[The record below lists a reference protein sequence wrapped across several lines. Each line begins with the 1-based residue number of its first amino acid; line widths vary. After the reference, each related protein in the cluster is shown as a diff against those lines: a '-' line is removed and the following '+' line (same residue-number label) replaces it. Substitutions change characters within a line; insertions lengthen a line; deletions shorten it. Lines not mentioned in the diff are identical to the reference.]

1 MPLPSE
7 EKDTRPELVDSA
19 ALRIALRNTE
29 EAYRNLFELN
39 PLPIWVRDEETL
51 RFLAVNRAAREAYG
65 YTNEEFLALTV
76 YDIRPA
82 EERTRFHA
90 FVSAPDHSVT
100 RGYTGQWTHMR
111 KDGSRFRVETWSHD
125 LVFNGRTAR
134 LIIARDLTHQI
145 QAEKEN
151 RFNAQRFQEIAS
163 ATSDAIWDW
172 DFEANTLWWSD
183 SFYSLFGYTRAAFSD
198 ALDTWA
204 EAIHPDDRER
214 VAGSLNRARL
224 EGHERWREEYRFRRA
239 DGTYAV
245 VIDRGRALRDA
256 TGKPHRMVGG
266 MSDVTEQQ
274 RLEKQHLRV
283 QRLESIG
290 TLAGGIA
297 HDLNNTLAPILLAVE
312 LLRLRRP
319 DEETLRLVDTIETSV
334 RRSADLV
341 RQVLT
346 FARGVEGHRV
356 PAQVRPIL
364 LEALRFARESFP
376 EAIKVEEDLPA
387 KLWTILADVTQ
398 LNQVVLNL
406 VLNARDA
413 MPDGGRL
420 IIGAS
425 DLDLDPV
432 EAGAHLGARPGPHVV
447 LFVTDT
453 GTGIAPEH
461 LDHIFEPFFTTKE
474 VGKGTG
480 LGLSTVHTIVRQHGG
495 FITVKSTP
503 GTGTTFR
510 IHLPAT
516 PDLEALVLDEPAP
529 PPPCRGDGHTVLV
542 IEDEPDLRAIIREML
557 TCHGYDVILAADGA
571 EGVALYAQNQQRVSV
586 VLTDMAMPIMDG
598 AATVNALLHINPR
611 LPILAMSGHD
621 PDGRFARNVKNEVR
635 RFIPKPFRP
644 DHLLEGIRHCLQ
656 TGIPTKS

>member
-1 MPLPSE
+1 MPPPPE
-7 EKDTRPELVDSA
+7 EQDPRPELVDSA

-39 PLPIWVRDEETL
+39 PLPIWVRDGATK

-65 YTNEEFLALTV
+65 YTNEEFLAHTV
-76 YDIRPA
+76 YDIRPP
-82 EERTRFHA
+82 EEHDRFTA
-90 FVSAPDHSVT
+90 FVTCLDPAIT

-111 KDGSRFRVETWSHD
+111 KDGSLFRVETWSHD
-125 LVFNGRTAR
+125 LVFNGRPAR

-145 QAEKEN
+145 QAEEEN
-151 RFNAQRFQEIAS
+151 RFNTQRFQEIAS

-183 SFYSLFGYTRAAFSD
+183 SFYSLFGYTRAAFPD
-198 ALDTWA
+198 ALEAWA

-214 VAGSLNRARL
+214 VAGSLDRARA

-245 VIDRGRALRDA
+245 VIDRGRALRDV

-274 RLEKQHLRV
+274 RLEKQHLRI

-319 DEETLRLVDTIETSV
+319 DAETLRLVETIETGA

-364 LEALRFARESFP
+364 LEALRFARETFP
-376 EAIKVEEDLPA
+376 ETIRVEADLPA

-398 LNQVVLNL
+398 LNQVALNL
-406 VLNARDA
+406 ALNARDA

-420 IIGAS
+420 TIGACDRELS
-425 DLDLDPV
+425 PA
-432 EAGAHLGARPGPHVV
+432 EAGAHPGARSGPHVV
-447 LFVTDT
+447 IFVTDT

-495 FITVKSTP
+495 FITVKSSP
-503 GTGTTFR
+503 GAGTTFH

-516 PDLEALVLDEPAP
+516 PDLEALALDAP
-529 PPPCRGDGHTVLV
+529 PPPAPSRGDGHTVLV
-542 IEDEPDLRAIIREML
+542 IEDEAELRDIIREML

-571 EGVALYAQNQQRVSV
+571 EGIALYAQNQQRVSV
-586 VLTDMAMPIMDG
+586 VLTDMAMPVMDG
-598 AATVNALLHINPR
+598 ATTINALHHINPR

-621 PDGRFARNVKNEVR
+621 PDGRFARNVKNEVL
-635 RFIPKPFRP
+635 RFIPKPFHP
-644 DHLLEGIRHCLQ
+644 DQLLDAIRLCLHVGQ
-656 TGIPTKS
+656 